1 MHIDFHLELN
11 SLIEY
16 FNDQRAVRSTG
27 LDPYKILVAARDIL
41 IKAGHQPFLLKSE
54 SETDYYKQYVLLSY
68 SNEPELIP
76 EFYFMEDDIYDLDV
90 AMRIFRDENT
100 IKTFPLFFI
109 IKIDEIRTQTPDYLH
124 KFFEFQLFDNFYGDL
139 DFYISFLKELSKIAP
154 NFRQLPEIIDD
165 WIIKNSN
172 KEKEPKDIITE
183 WSDFL
188 SRKKGYK
195 IPSNFS
201 EDQIKHFFT
210 LLYEERDEENSFLLK
225 DEYITIFQNGLTI
238 PQAPLEKKFK
248 LNYNTIRSKKVIDYA
263 IHKFYVKNSTTSQ
276 DKADYILFLAHF
288 IEDYT
293 AALNS
298 RHDLTKILSN
308 ITGAE
313 PKRWPVNWDLYLPK

>member
-1 MHIDFHLELN
+1 MYINFHLELN

-16 FNDQRAVRSTG
+16 FNDERAFRNTG
-27 LDPYKILVAARDIL
+27 LDPYQIFQAARDIV
-41 IKAGHQPFLLKSE
+41 ISTGQEPFLKKSE
-54 SETDYYKQYVLLSY
+54 SETLNYQKYV
-68 SNEPELIP
+68 ELWHFNDKELVP
-76 EFYFMEDDIYDLDV
+76 EFYFIDDDIYDLDV
-90 AMRIFRDENT
+90 AIRIIRDENT
-100 IKTFPLFFI
+100 IKAFSLFFL
-109 IKIDEIRTQTPDYLH
+109 IKIDEIRKKSPKYLH
-124 KFFEFQLFDNFYGDL
+124 NFFDFQLYDNFYGDL
-139 DFYISFLKELSKIAP
+139 DFYTIFLKDLSQVAP
-154 NFRQLPEIIDD
+154 NFEQLSAIVEN

-183 WSDFL
+183 WSDLL
-188 SRKKGYK
+188 SSKKGYK
-195 IPSNFS
+195 IPSKFS

-263 IHKFYVKNSTTSQ
+263 IHKFYVENSTTLQ

-298 RHDLTKILSN
+298 RHDLTQILSN
-308 ITGAE
+308 ITGRE
-313 PKRWPVNWDLYLPK
+313 PKRWHVNWNSYLPK